1 MNISVFSRLQNC
13 PTDCQQRVLQSR
25 WQTATFNTLNAVLGG
40 RPHNNMNYIISK
52 GQYSRH
58 YWPAY
63 NPKYGAF
70 IPGTIWP
77 FFFKLGLLTLNHWNC
92 NMLCIEWASATL
104 SNPKQTK
111 KF

>member
-40 RPHNNMNYIISK
+40 GPHNNMNHIISK

-92 NMLCIEWASATL
+92 
-104 SNPKQTK
+104 
-111 KF
+111 